1 MGNETDKEKMA
12 RESKRLYLINEFNR
26 IFRDFAQH
34 QRFIDLRTEFFA
46 VLTNVLGEK

>member
-1 MGNETDKEKMA
+1 MTDDKENEKLA
-12 RESKRLYLINEFNR
+12 RESKRLFLINEFNR

-46 VLTNVLGEK
+46 VMTSVLGEK